1 MQINSS
7 IITFVLHQ
15 IIEQIIKHF
24 VFVLHHFWWS
34 SPGYLLFDS
43 YFPSNRLFDRLI
55 QHLLLQVINQAVPV
69 IFVSISNP
77 LHFLVHTLFLLW
89 SFQKLN
95 GLLGDA
101 KLVIESRFRFIEL
114 TIDVCIKR
122 GVFKHEEV
130 RERLLIADV
139 MLR

>member
-7 IITFVLHQ
+7 IITFILHQ

-24 VFVLHHFWWS
+24 VFVLHLFWWNT
-34 SPGYLLFDS
+34 PGYLLFDS

-95 GLLGDA
+95 RLLGDA

-122 GVFKHEEV
+122 SVFKHEEV
-130 RERLLIADV
+130 RERLLIVDV